1 MGRWQSHRSQE
12 GEMPSF
18 PSGATSWVWGPVLGS
33 QHQTDVGI
41 LERVQQRWMWC
52 LWPCL
57 NALCKSWSLWGRNK
71 EPRKTFINSISFSEG
86 SVWASPDEPKIKP
99 LLWGW
104 WNWNNA
110 RGCQDRLHSL
120 YPWAYSKPTARV
132 PRTLLWA
139 ERLGPDLQRS
149 LPTSATLWSSHSF
162 LTKPPCKHRQK
173 LRTKQLLLFTV
184 HSSLLWTVV
193 EIG

>member
-71 EPRKTFINSISFSEG
+71 EPRKTFINSISFWEG
-86 SVWASPDEPKIKP
+86 SVWASPDKPKIKL

-132 PRTLLWA
+132 PGTLLWA

-149 LPTSATLWSSHSF
+149 QH
-162 LTKPPCKHRQK
+162 
-173 LRTKQLLLFTV
+173 QLLCDPLIPSWQSHHASTGRSYEQSSFCSSQFTL
-184 HSSLLWTVV
+184 HSCELL
-193 EIG
+193 